1 MSLNFG
7 ANVKTRLN
15 TDTLDGSLT
24 VFGEFG
30 SEVKIRIFVSGE
42 ITKYRSEDNPAI
54 NKWQFGFTLFSW
66 F

>member
-1 MSLNFG
+1 MNFG
-7 ANVKTRLN
+7 VNAKTRVN
-15 TDTLDGSLT
+15 ADTFKGSLT

-42 ITKYRSEDNPAI
+42 TAKYFDEDDPAV
-54 NKWQFGFTLFSW
+54 NRWQFGFTLFSW